1 MYINNIIVI
10 QMVYVT
16 LNFFSLS
23 ECKILDDWINI
34 NLLSYN
40 NFPNPNIILP
50 QHAINCIVYKFY
62 LLQ

>member
-1 MYINNIIVI
+1 
-10 QMVYVT
+10 MVYVT

-40 NFPNPNIILP
+40 NFSNPNIILP